1 MGDTLSTVFMILI
14 AIIVMFFFPL
24 MDTWE
29 RQDDLSY
36 MAVYTA
42 TVDFVDAVRNTGVLT
57 RDMYE
62 SFLKQIAGT
71 SNTYDVVMEHREY
84 AVVPDGENSSQ
95 VIYINHYSSEI
106 ENKLY
111 ATASATDDESLYWFD
126 KGDYFYVSVKNTNKT
141 QATMMEQNTF
151 GTVLDSFKIGVP
163 YGGQIK
169 STYRS
174 N

>member
-1 MGDTLSTVFMILI
+1 MGDSLSTVFTIVI
-14 AIIVMFFFPL
+14 AVIVMFLFPM
-24 MDTWE
+24 MDSWE

-57 RDMYE
+57 KDMYE
-62 SFLKQIAGT
+62 DFRSQIYGTANSFDITL
-71 SNTYDVVMEHREY
+71 EHREY
-84 AVVPDGENSSQ
+84 KVVPGAAGTSEI
-95 VIYINHYSSEI
+95 VYLNHYSSEL
-106 ENKLY
+106 EKDLY
-111 ATASATDDESLYWFD
+111 SAAQKNRYLFN

-141 QATMMEQNTF
+141 QATTLKQSLY
-151 GTVLDSFKIGVP
+151 GTVIETFKIGVP

-169 STYRS
+169 TSGKI

>member
-1 MGDTLSTVFMILI
+1 MGDSVSMVFTIIL
-14 AIIVMFFFPL
+14 AVIVMFLFPL

-57 RDMYE
+57 KSMYE
-62 SFLKQIAGT
+62 SYLSQIGGT
-71 SNTYDVVMEHREY
+71 ANTYDVTLEHREY
-84 AVVPDGENSSQ
+84 LVVPSGDSTE
-95 VIYINHYSSEI
+95 VIYLNHYFSEI
-106 ENKLY
+106 EDKLY
-111 ATASATDDESLYWFD
+111 DATERYSYPFT

-141 QATMMEQNTF
+141 QATMMEQTAF
-151 GTVLDSFKIGVP
+151 GTRVETFKIGVP

-169 STYRS
+169 TTYHVPVETE
-174 N
+174 